1 MSKFN
6 LNERGNENR
15 TVIFNNGIAGRVE
28 DVRIEV
34 SKKGAADADNV
45 PDYRLTVTD
54 SNGAQINQGFYY
66 HKDNSMHSAEKN
78 EANAGYLVDRVLSA
92 ARAVVPEDF
101 VFPEVSEDPNEILDV
116 LFNIIRQNA
125 SDKTVTV
132 YTTYGTKEKPSRFLG
147 LRFFDFIEKTG
158 NTGYSRLNPR
168 GNDQMERLVEDAPRE
183 SSTNTSDSKPAS
195 DGGWGK

>member
-15 TVIFNNGIAGRVE
+15 TAVFNNGIAGRVE
-28 DVRIEV
+28 NVRIEV
-34 SKKGAADADNV
+34 SKKGSADADNV

-54 SNGAQINQGFYY
+54 ENGAQINQGFYY
-66 HKDNSMHSAEKN
+66 HKDNSMNSPEKN

-101 VFPEVSEDPNEILDV
+101 VFPDV
-116 LFNIIRQNA
+116 DDANSAIDTLFNIIRQHS

-132 YTTYGTKEKPSRFLG
+132 YTTYGTKEKPSKYLG

-168 GNDQMERLVEDAPRE
+168 GNDQMERLVEDAPKDP
-183 SSTNTSDSKPAS
+183 SSNTSDTAKTA
-195 DGGWGK
+195 GGWGA